1 MKCLKNRLTIK
12 EKDGKIKVVGMD
24 ETNELEKITA
34 CVQRLYE
41 YEDLGFP
48 PADIK
53 LLFKLYDDM
62 VVRQDELLKTIER
75 YAHSNK
81 LLEKEL
87 AAYRKAEPSSC
98 PVCHKP
104 NFKNDK
110 YCSHCGKKL
119 RGV

>member
-1 MKCLKNRLTIK
+1 MKQLKDRLTIK
-12 EKDGKIKVVGMD
+12 EDDGRIKVRGMD

-34 CVQRLYE
+34 CVQKLYE
-41 YEDLGFP
+41 YENLAFHP
-48 PADIK
+48 NEIEM
-53 LLFKLYDDM
+53 LLKLYDEM
-62 VVRQDELLKTIER
+62 VVRQDKLLAKIER

-87 AAYRKAEPSSC
+87 AGYRKTMPSSC

-110 YCSHCGKKL
+110 FCCHCGEKI
-119 RGV
+119 RR

>member
-1 MKCLKNRLTIK
+1 MKYLKDRLTIK
-12 EKDGKIKVVGMD
+12 DEDGKIVVRGMD
-24 ETNELEKITA
+24 ETNEVEKITA
-34 CVQRLYE
+34 CVQKLCE
-41 YEDLGFP
+41 YEDLGFS

-53 LLFKLYDDM
+53 LLLKLYVEM
-62 VVRQDELLKTIER
+62 VARQDELLKTIER
-75 YAHSNK
+75 YTHFNK
-81 LLEKEL
+81 LLEKGL

-98 PVCHKP
+98 PICHKP